1 MSKYD
6 VIAEWDGSKLMLE
19 GHTKTSGIIDIPR
32 MLCQVCSNWPCW
44 HLRLL
49 CGTSPRRFPSEINTD
64 LGLYIKRAP
73 DLVSLL
79 ER

>member
-1 MSKYD
+1 MSKYE
-6 VIAEWDGSKLMLE
+6 VIAEWYGSKLMQK
-19 GHTKTSGIIDIPR
+19 GQAKTSGIIEIPGWLR
-32 MLCQVCSNWPCW
+32 QVCSNWPCW
-44 HLRLL
+44 NLRLL
-49 CGTSPRRFPSEINTD
+49 CGTSPRRFPSEINAD